1 MSRTNTNNSPAAA
14 AGGDQ
19 LHYGSDKLCFI
30 FELISLCLALG
41 VQLENVYFR
50 ETKYKIGQIQST
62 SFYNIS

>member
-1 MSRTNTNNSPAAA
+1 MSRTNTNNSPA

-19 LHYGSDKLCFI
+19 LHYGSDKLYFI